1 MLTISTKLTH
11 ISAVTKIDDVVALS
25 YDLRQK
31 SRIRVTLE
39 SGKEAALFMT
49 RGTILRG
56 GDYLQAENGSII
68 EVIAADQEVMRVTA
82 NSSYDLARAAYHLGN
97 RHVPLEINENWLTLE
112 ADRVLHDMLLGLGVY
127 VQILNAPFE
136 PESGAYAQSAG
147 GHGHHHHNHDDE
159 SHSHSHSHSH

>member
-1 MLTISTKLTH
+1 MLTISTKLAQ
-11 ISAVTKIDDVVALS
+11 ISAVTRIDDVVALS

-56 GDYLQAENGSII
+56 GDYLQAENGAIV
-68 EVIAADQEVMRVTA
+68 EVIAADQ
-82 NSSYDLARAAYHLGN
+82 
-97 RHVPLEINENWLTLE
+97 EINENWLTLE

-127 VQILNAPFE
+127 VQVLNAPFE
-136 PESGAYAQSAG
+136 PESGAYAQSTG
-147 GHGHHHHNHDDE
+147 SHHHHDDE
-159 SHSHSHSHSH
+159 AHDHSHSHNHSH